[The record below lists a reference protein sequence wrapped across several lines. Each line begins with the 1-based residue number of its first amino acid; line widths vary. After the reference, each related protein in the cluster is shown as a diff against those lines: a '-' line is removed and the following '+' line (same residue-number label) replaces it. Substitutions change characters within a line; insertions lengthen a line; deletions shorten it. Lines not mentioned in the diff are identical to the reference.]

1 MTNHTKSV
9 APAALAL
16 AALALAACG
25 RSEAKELS
33 LPPPATTPAAVAPA
47 RVETIVAAAGDVAAP
62 VHATGTSQ
70 PIRKADLAPAMSAR
84 IEQIYVRE
92 GQHVDAGQLLVALDG
107 RTAQLSAE
115 QARQAAAASAA
126 QADQLD
132 ADYKRL
138 EPLAERGSIA
148 ASRLE
153 QLDSQRKAAR
163 AQARA
168 ARSAADAASRAA
180 GNAILRAPF
189 AGTIVDLPHEVG
201 ELASMSTLA
210 RLVDLSQLEVHVRVA
225 ARDLGRLSLGDS
237 VTAAFP
243 QLGATA
249 QGTISRIGFE
259 VDPTTST
266 AKVVAVVPN
275 RDGKLRGG
283 LFTEL
288 QIAPSTRRSAIV
300 VPKTAVL
307 GAGPQATVFVVT
319 SGKATR
325 RAVEIAPFDDARVE
339 IVKGVA
345 DQTVIVAAQLDR
357 VTDGAPVTSSS
368 ARPTSPTQTAKVE
381 P

>member
-1 MTNHTKSV
+1 MMNHNKSV
-9 APAALAL
+9 VL
-16 AALALAACG
+16 AALLLAAC
-25 RSEAKELS
+25 SKDDAKKIA
-33 LPPPATTPAAVAPA
+33 LPPEAAPPAAAAPA
-47 RVETIVAAAGDVAAP
+47 RVETIVAAAADVAAP

-84 IEQIYVRE
+84 IEKIYVRE
-92 GQHVDAGQLLVALDG
+92 GQRVAAGQLLVALDG

-126 QADQLD
+126 QADQLE

-168 ARSAADAASRAA
+168 AHSAANAASRAA
-180 GNAILRAPF
+180 DNAILRAPF

-201 ELASMSTLA
+201 ELASMSPLA
-210 RLVDLSQLEVHVRVA
+210 RLVDLSQLEIHVRVA
-225 ARDLGRLSLGDS
+225 ARELGRISLGDPAA
-237 VTAAFP
+237 AAFP
-243 QLGATA
+243 QLGVTA
-249 QGTISRIGFE
+249 QGSISSIGFE

-266 AKVVAVVPN
+266 AEVVAVIPN
-275 RDGKLRGG
+275 PDGKLRGG

-288 QIAPSTRRSAIV
+288 RIAPSARQRAIL
-300 VPKTAVL
+300 VPKTAIL
-307 GAGPQATVFVVT
+307 GAGPQANVFVVT
-319 SGKATR
+319 GGKALR

-339 IVKGVA
+339 IVKGIE
-345 DQTVIVAAQLDR
+345 DQTVLVAAQLDR
-357 VTDGAPVTSSS
+357 VNDGAPVTGG
-368 ARPTSPTQTAKVE
+368 AAPQHTTLTAKVE